1 MEDKKEIFEL
11 YFKFLDYF
19 PKMSKKAKKELLKE
33 FHSYT
38 FAYSYKIP
46 DEDSHYVMILLEGL
60 HHYINDI
67 YWDDVNSIWN
77 GGYDEF
83 F

>member
-1 MEDKKEIFEL
+1 M
-11 YFKFLDYF
+11 
-19 PKMSKKAKKELLKE
+19 M
-33 FHSYT
+33 
-38 FAYSYKIP
+38 
-46 DEDSHYVMILLEGL
+46 MILLEGL

-83 F
+83 LEEIEIEFNTKEYRCT